1 MIGYLD
7 YIIDFILKGF
17 KFIKAELC
25 PNVSQQTG
33 VKVQQRYTYINGPT
47 ESKRGAI
54 FKSLQCQNVLLDYN
68 IILCIVLAD
77 LFSL

>member
-1 MIGYLD
+1 MIGNLD
-7 YIIDFILKGF
+7 YIIDFILNSF
-17 KFIKAELC
+17 KWIKAELC
-25 PNVSQQTG
+25 LTISQQNG
-33 VKVQQRYTYINGPT
+33 VKVRQRYTYINGQT
-47 ESKRGAI
+47 DSRRGAT